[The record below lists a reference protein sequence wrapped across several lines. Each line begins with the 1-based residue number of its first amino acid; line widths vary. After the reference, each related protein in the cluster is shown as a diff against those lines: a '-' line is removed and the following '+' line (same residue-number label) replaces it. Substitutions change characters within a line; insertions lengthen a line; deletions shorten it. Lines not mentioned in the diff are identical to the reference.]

1 MIQLKILSDPICPWC
16 YIGKKALDK
25 AIHKFPLEILNIVWM
40 PFQLNPEMPK
50 EGMKRNVYLVNKFGN
65 SDHAVKA
72 YAPILERFNIDKIN
86 SDFTKIKTTPN
97 TLDAQRLIHWAGI
110 EGCQTNMVENL
121 FKGYFLNGAD
131 IGNKET
137 LISLGEMSGL
147 SGKITQKLLES
158 EEDKET
164 ILNIEKKYRQAGVSG
179 VPTYLIN
186 DDFVIPGAQTKEFW
200 IKVLSEISNRG

>member
-1 MIQLKILSDPICPWC
+1 MIELKILSDPICPWC

-25 AIHKFPLEILNIVWM
+25 VTHKFPLEILNIVWI

-50 EGMKRNVYLVNKFGN
+50 EGMERKVYLVNKFGN
-65 SDHAVKA
+65 SDRAIKA
-72 YAPILERFNIDKIN
+72 YAPILERFNIDKID

-110 EGCQTNMVENL
+110 EGCQKNMVENL

-137 LISLGEMSGL
+137 LISLGEVSGL
-147 SGKITQKLLES
+147 SKKITKKLLES

-164 ILNIEKKYRQAGVSG
+164 ILNIEAKYRQAGVSG
-179 VPTYLIN
+179 VPTCLIN
-186 DDFVIPGAQTKEFW
+186 DDFVIPGAQTEEFW
-200 IKVLSEISNRG
+200 VKILGEISDRG

>member
-25 AIHKFPLEILNIVWM
+25 AIHNFPLEILNIVWI

-50 EGMKRNVYLVNKFGN
+50 EGVERNVYLVNKFGN
-65 SDHAVKA
+65 SDHVMKA
-72 YAPILERFNIDKIN
+72 YAPILERFNIDKIDC
-86 SDFTKIKTTPN
+86 DFNKIKTTPN
-97 TLDAQRLIHWAGI
+97 TLDAQRLIHLAGI

-121 FKGYFLNGAD
+121 FKGYFSNGAD

-137 LISLGEMSGL
+137 LISLGETSGL
-147 SGKITQKLLES
+147 SKKITKKLLES

-164 ILNIEKKYRQAGVSG
+164 ILNIEKKYRKAGVRG
-179 VPTYLIN
+179 IPTYLIN
-186 DDFVIPGAQTKEFW
+186 EDFVIPGAQTEEFW
-200 IKVLSEISNRG
+200 IKVLSEISDKC

>member
-25 AIHKFPLEILNIVWM
+25 AMHKFPLEILNIVWM

-50 EGMKRNVYLVNKFGN
+50 EGMERKTYLINKFGS
-65 SDHAVKA
+65 SDHAIKA
-72 YAPILERFNIDKIN
+72 YAPIFEHFNIYKID
-86 SDFTKIKTTPN
+86 SDFTKITTTPN

-110 EGCQTNMVENL
+110 EGYQTNMVENL
-121 FKGYFLNGAD
+121 FKGYFSNGAD

-147 SGKITQKLLES
+147 SKKITKKLLES

-164 ILNIEKKYRQAGVSG
+164 ILSLEATYRNVGVNG
-179 VPTYLIN
+179 VPTCLIN
-186 DDFVIPGAQTKEFW
+186 DDFVIPGAQTEEFW
-200 IKVLSEISNRG
+200 IKGLSEISDRG